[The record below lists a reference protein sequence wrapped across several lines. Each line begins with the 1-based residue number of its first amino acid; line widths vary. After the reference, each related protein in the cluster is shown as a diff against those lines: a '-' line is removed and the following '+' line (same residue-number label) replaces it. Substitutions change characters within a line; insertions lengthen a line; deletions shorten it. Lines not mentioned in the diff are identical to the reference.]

1 MAQTGLAAVRPP
13 YFAPVLFQVQVQRNL
28 STGTVEVETEHHNL
42 NMVLHRLSYD
52 IKRAVAVCFDFSAE
66 VYRRLCHV
74 KPSEVS
80 MHHHVLKVP
89 DLSSSVKLLSTTACA
104 YGGFGEVREGVWKQ
118 GPLKLKALKTIRA
131 ARMLRKEVAIMKNLQ
146 HPNIVPFWGVAEL
159 EGGGGYG
166 MVSEWIEGWTLHT
179 FIQTHHADS
188 RVLSIRRRFEI
199 LGDIASGLE
208 YLHAHFVVHG
218 DLSATNVLI
227 NECGRV
233 FICDFGLS
241 RDTSQ
246 SVESAIIT
254 MLSILSGAVLNPS
267 WNAPELVLDPNP
279 FPTMSSDI
287 YSFGA
292 LMFETLS
299 GQRPYGQMT
308 FYKIAHQM
316 EGHKYPERPSSEFL
330 DDNAWMYII
339 HCFDHNPAN
348 RPGASEVR
356 ARIFAFL
363 N

>member
-1 MAQTGLAAVRPP
+1 MA
-13 YFAPVLFQVQVQRNL
+13 
-28 STGTVEVETEHHNL
+28 
-42 NMVLHRLSYD
+42 LHRLSYN
-52 IKRAVAVCFDFSAE
+52 IKRVVAECFDFSAGI
-66 VYRRLCHV
+66 YRQLRRV
-74 KPSEVS
+74 KPSEVFVY
-80 MHHHVLKVP
+80 HHLLKVP
-89 DLSSSVKLLSTTACA
+89 DLSGSVKLLSTSVRA
-104 YGGFGEVREGVWKQ
+104 YGGFGEVREGVWEQ
-118 GPLKLKALKTIRA
+118 GPLKFKVAVKTIRVRENVGNKA

-179 FIQTHHADS
+179 FIRTHHTDS
-188 RVLSIRRRFEI
+188 SVLSIRRRFEI
-199 LGDIASGLE
+199 LGDVASGLE

-299 GQRPYGQMT
+299 GQQPYGQMT
-308 FYKIAHQM
+308 FYKIAQQM
-316 EGHKYPERPSSEFL
+316 EDHKYPGRPSSEFL
-330 DDNAWMYII
+330 DDDAWGYII

-348 RPGASEVR
+348 RPRASE
-356 ARIFAFL
+356 I
-363 N
+363 